1 MSRRWLASTSR
12 SARRRACVGERAAR
26 RRPRYDLYSR
36 CGCPAPASTAVNDA
50 IARRNA
56 VGMFSEDIDPVGG
69 QQWGSFPQ
77 TYSMVGIITS
87 AVRLS
92 RPWEEIL

>member
-1 MSRRWLASTSR
+1 M
-12 SARRRACVGERAAR
+12 
-26 RRPRYDLYSR
+26 
-36 CGCPAPASTAVNDA
+36 NDA